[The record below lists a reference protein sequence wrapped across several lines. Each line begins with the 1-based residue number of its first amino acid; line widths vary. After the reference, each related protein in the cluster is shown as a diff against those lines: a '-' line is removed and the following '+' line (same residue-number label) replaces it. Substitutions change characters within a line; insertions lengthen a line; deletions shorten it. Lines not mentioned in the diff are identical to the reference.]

1 MSLKFK
7 DYQICAF
14 MKKMYKLIKKVK
26 TKYKWSTEL
35 IFLVQF
41 HENLIELSDSLTK
54 SLVLLS

>member
-1 MSLKFK
+1 M
-7 DYQICAF
+7 YVYE
-14 MKKMYKLIKKVK
+14 KMYKVNQKVK
-26 TKYKWSTEL
+26 IKYKWSTEL